1 MTSRSELQ
9 PPTTAPRNTA
19 GLDINAQGVAQVEA
33 ERKRLG
39 ITEQMLER
47 NRRDSISRPF

>member
-19 GLDINAQGVAQVEA
+19 GLDIYAQGVAQIEP

-39 ITEQMLER
+39 ITEQMLQR
-47 NRRDSISRPF
+47 NRRGSISKPF